1 MIKLAILFT
10 VNTSD
15 EPLRKKTKRSSNFFY
30 EIAPGERKK
39 LNDWIR
45 EENHDTKAFPELFPD
60 GKNGL
65 HDKSRKRKI
74 SPIQNYSHK
83 ILNKNKK
90 FSKDPDFV
98 FVAQQYLEKHSFE
111 NQISISLQRGV
122 LTNTLEGGKDIKS
135 HNAIDVLMFSRSSL
149 ELLPIGKGIEMRFL
163 LEWSSLVLSNS
174 SSPFHQLKCIGQ
186 KLQQQ
191 SFTQLE
197 RQFPMKKVGRKM
209 IPRSK
214 LMGLVFQSTKR
225 KNGGIEA
232 KLTRTTF
239 Y

>member
-1 MIKLAILFT
+1 M
-10 VNTSD
+10 NTSD
-15 EPLRKKTKRSSNFFY
+15 EPLRKKTKRSSNFVY
-30 EIAPGERKK
+30 EIVPGERKK

-122 LTNTLEGGKDIKS
+122 LTNTLDGGKDIKS
-135 HNAIDVLMFSRSSL
+135 HNAIDVFKVIPGTPPYWKGYRNEIFARMEQLGPFQFFFTLSSAEMHWPEVAVAIL
-149 ELLPIGKGIEMRFL
+149 HTIGKKI
-163 LEWSSLVLSNS
+163 
-174 SSPFHQLKCIGQ
+174 
-186 KLQQQ
+186 
-191 SFTQLE
+191 
-197 RQFPMKKVGRKM
+197 PMKKVGRKM

-214 LMGLVFQSTKR
+214 WMGLVFQSTKR

>member
-1 MIKLAILFT
+1 M
-10 VNTSD
+10 NTSD
-15 EPLRKKTKRSSNFFY
+15 EPLRKKTKRSSNFVY
-30 EIAPGERKK
+30 EIVPGERKK

-65 HDKSRKRKI
+65 HDKSRKRRI

-122 LTNTLEGGKDIKS
+122 LTNALEGGKDIKS
-135 HNAIDVLMFSRSSL
+135 HNAIDVFKVIPGTPSYWKGYQNEIFARMEQLGPFQFFFTLSSAEMKWPKVAVAIL
-149 ELLPIGKGIEMRFL
+149 HTIGKKI
-163 LEWSSLVLSNS
+163 
-174 SSPFHQLKCIGQ
+174 
-186 KLQQQ
+186 
-191 SFTQLE
+191 
-197 RQFPMKKVGRKM
+197 PMKKVGRKM

-214 LMGLVFQSTKR
+214 WMGLVFQSTKR